1 MIVAPV
7 PLGAWGM
14 EVHKDITRRAL
25 DALPAELKPFFDVQ
39 REFIV
44 EHSADPD
51 LWRIVNLR
59 GDRGDEEP
67 NHFIDIDGLDEP
79 RPFTNVPRE
88 WDAYVK
94 RYGLERANTI
104 GRLPWR
110 IEEIFGTLVTRLR
123 EAGKGSPAYAASN
136 ARYLAAVLAHYIEDA
151 HQPFHAVLNY
161 NGQLTGQQGIH
172 ARFETDLIVRNRS
185 TIQWAPVDDSSVHE
199 RARLRVRDG
208 DRERSADGR
217 RARRRPQGHGRPR
230 VLRRRL
236 LRGVLHRRP
245 RHARAAAQRLGQRR
259 RERDRER
266 VDRGGPARAARST
279 RRPRRRGFD
288 AEPGSR
294 RWMSISFPSAVS
306 ATSCTSKSTTTP
318 PTSWRTDGAG
328 SSWWRRKM
336 DRFREM
342 LAEAERDRLLRERGI
357 DSGRTGIGRWI
368 MSKIAE
374 VVAEQRLLWHL
385 RARKPPAG

>member
-1 MIVAPV
+1 MRTLAALLIAGLVIVAPV

-39 REFIV
+39 REFII

-123 EAGKGSPAYAASN
+123 EAGQGTPAYAASN

-161 NGQLTGQQGIH
+161 NGQLTGQRGIH
-172 ARFETDLIVRNRS
+172 ARFETDLIARNRS
-185 TIQWAPVDDSSVHE
+185 TLQWAPVAIRPFTNARDFAFETVIASEALAAGVLEADRKATDGLEFYDDAYFAAFFTGARATLE
-199 RARLRVRDG
+199 RRLSD
-208 DRERSADGR
+208 SASGV
-217 RARRRPQGHGRPR
+217 ASAIVSAWIAAGRPA
-230 VLRRRL
+230 L
-236 LRGVLHRRP
+236 P
-245 RHARAAAQRLGQRR
+245 IDKTAT
-259 RERDRER
+259 
-266 VDRGGPARAARST
+266 PARI
-279 RRPRRRGFD
+279 RR
-288 AEPGSR
+288 
-294 RWMSISFPSAVS
+294 
-306 ATSCTSKSTTTP
+306 
-318 PTSWRTDGAG
+318 
-328 SSWWRRKM
+328 
-336 DRFREM
+336 
-342 LAEAERDRLLRERGI
+342 
-357 DSGRTGIGRWI
+357 
-368 MSKIAE
+368 
-374 VVAEQRLLWHL
+374 
-385 RARKPPAG
+385 